1 MCRRFNVERQ
11 TLFQLF
17 KRAGVI
23 EERNSRRKKVLKKGP
38 PITDKTTINYI
49 ITEYMSGKSI
59 NVIAKKI
66 GVSSALVKQVLLD
79 ENITIKH
86 NRVIANKDIY
96 NAVVESYKK
105 GIPVKWI
112 SDEFEIS
119 SIIITETLKN
129 AGVFE
134 ETSKTLPVEKI
145 EAIIEAY
152 KSGMT
157 VKQIKKEYKV
167 GSDKIDEILYNAG
180 VERRTSK
187 FDPVINESL
196 IEAVKMMREK
206 NEKAI
211 VIQSKLGISHGT
223 YYNILK
229 ILGYQKKQIK
239 EALFSNTR
247 LMNAIVNY
255 YNSGHTMREVMN
267 KYGLSED
274 YVKEIFKKYNVQT
287 RRGPV
292 SNKKKN
298 YDVNEIIKAYNANMK
313 WSEMTE
319 KFGLSVSWMQE
330 LLKKNGIDVKRK
342 KRIPIGE
349 KEKTDQ
355 IVELYESGVSI
366 TKLSKMY
373 SSSQSTIRKFLES
386 SGVKIRNAHEG
397 ITALSERK
405 YKRKLEDIISAYKSG
420 MSIKE
425 IETTYHTHQRTI
437 YKILEEAGIPR
448 RNKNQNKYV
457 E

>member
-1 MCRRFNVERQ
+1 MVEKSNKYPKNISLEALSNEFKIPMEEIEEMINYYLCDISYKDMCRRFNVERQ

-66 GVSSALVKQVLLD
+66 GVSSALAKQVLLD

-206 NEKAI
+206 K
-211 VIQSKLGISHGT
+211 
-223 YYNILK
+223 
-229 ILGYQKKQIK
+229 
-239 EALFSNTR
+239 
-247 LMNAIVNY
+247 
-255 YNSGHTMREVMN
+255 
-267 KYGLSED
+267 
-274 YVKEIFKKYNVQT
+274 
-287 RRGPV
+287 
-292 SNKKKN
+292 
-298 YDVNEIIKAYNANMK
+298 
-313 WSEMTE
+313 
-319 KFGLSVSWMQE
+319 
-330 LLKKNGIDVKRK
+330 
-342 KRIPIGE
+342 
-349 KEKTDQ
+349 
-355 IVELYESGVSI
+355 
-366 TKLSKMY
+366 
-373 SSSQSTIRKFLES
+373 
-386 SGVKIRNAHEG
+386 
-397 ITALSERK
+397 
-405 YKRKLEDIISAYKSG
+405 
-420 MSIKE
+420 
-425 IETTYHTHQRTI
+425 
-437 YKILEEAGIPR
+437 
-448 RNKNQNKYV
+448 
-457 E
+457 